1 MALLRR
7 KREVAPRVKAVQ
19 LRRGEG
25 HPFQM
30 LEGYIPLHRP
40 EFSLYR
46 SIREAVPL
54 IDAAILKL
62 VRLSGGIT
70 VSCRDRQGE
79 RELQQFFKTVKVGW
93 NQQGIQA
100 FLDCYIDSLLT
111 CGRAVGEMVMEPGQG
126 EIAAVLCGD
135 VSDVEVKENGSP
147 LDFVLGLRKD
157 GWAGGSAALSGSLA
171 FYPLSAQPNGTLWGF
186 ASACELPF
194 RLFSGSETEALRCRR
209 FRTTF
214 PVVALPYCF
223 VRVTQRAR

>member
-30 LEGYIPLHRP
+30 LEGYIPLHRL

-70 VSCRDRQGE
+70 VSCRDRQ
-79 RELQQFFKTVKVGW
+79 
-93 NQQGIQA
+93 
-100 FLDCYIDSLLT
+100 
-111 CGRAVGEMVMEPGQG
+111 
-126 EIAAVLCGD
+126 
-135 VSDVEVKENGSP
+135 
-147 LDFVLGLRKD
+147 
-157 GWAGGSAALSGSLA
+157 
-171 FYPLSAQPNGTLWGF
+171 
-186 ASACELPF
+186 
-194 RLFSGSETEALRCRR
+194 
-209 FRTTF
+209 
-214 PVVALPYCF
+214 
-223 VRVTQRAR
+223 